1 MKLISIAVPS
11 YNSEAYL
18 SNCLDAL
25 VPFDGQLDVIVV
37 NDGSTDGTL
46 AIASRYAGRYPGL
59 FRVIDK
65 PNGGHGSGINAAL
78 TIACAPWFKV
88 VDSDDRLDP
97 VALTAVLEYL
107 RSLYSSATPCDLLF
121 TNYVYEFHGRR
132 GPDTVDFVPVRLDNV
147 FAERRALTW
156 NDMKPLR
163 IHQLLQ
169 MHTLIY
175 RTGLL
180 REIDL
185 VLPEK
190 TFYEDNIYAS
200 KPFPAV
206 RTIHYLNA
214 DLYLYFIGRPD
225 QSVNL
230 DSMIRNFN
238 MTLNITRTMIGT
250 YHLYELDI
258 APPLRRYMMRHLIR
272 MTAMCHFAAGM
283 SGDAGMKT
291 AIRELHQYSRSHD
304 RRMHRHIARHPM
316 ILGQRLISVLGPRAV
331 RRINAWIGRRFAF
344 A

>member
-1 MKLISIAVPS
+1 MKLLSIAVPS
-11 YNSEAYL
+11 YNAEAYL
-18 SNCLDAL
+18 ANCLEGL
-25 VPFDGQLDVIVV
+25 IPFDGRLEVVVV

-46 AIASRYAGRYPGL
+46 DIANRYAGRYPDL

-78 TIACAPWFKV
+78 GIACAPWFKV

-97 VALTAVLEYL
+97 DALTAVLDYL
-107 RSLYSSATPCDLLF
+107 ETLHTGQIPCDLLF

-132 GPDTVDFVPVRLDNV
+132 GPDTVDFVPIRLDNV
-147 FAERRALTW
+147 FDERRPLTW
-156 NDMKPLR
+156 RDMKHLR
-163 IHQLLQ
+163 INQLLQ

-180 REIDL
+180 REIGL

-206 RTIHYLNA
+206 QSIHYLNA
-214 DLYLYFIGRPD
+214 DLYLYYIGRPD

-250 YHLYELDI
+250 YHLYDLDI
-258 APPLRRYMMRHLIR
+258 APALRRYMMRHLVR

-283 SGDAGMKT
+283 TGDRAMKT
-291 AIRELHQYSRSHD
+291 AIRQLHQYSRGHD

-316 ILGQRLISVLGPRAV
+316 IVGQRLISVLGPRTV